1 MSDGITWG
9 ELQDDTKYN
18 IAVLLNQGKLSVGSG
33 DKIEKL
39 VLENLKQ
46 TGYTFQ
52 GDGGKITLY
61 EDIKFYIAP
70 DDPVNVEGGRQRK
83 TLRRRRRRNTLRRR
97 RGRRMTTRASR

>member
-33 DKIEKL
+33 DKKENL
-39 VLENLKQ
+39 VLKNLKQ

-52 GDGGKITLY
+52 GDGDKITPY
-61 EDIKFYIAP
+61 KDIKFYIAP
-70 DDPVNVEGGRQRK
+70 DDPVNVEGGRQLK
-83 TLRRRRRRNTLRRR
+83 TLRRRRRRRRNTHRRR
-97 RGRRMTTRASR
+97 RSTKASR